1 MLNLMKEF
9 QSSLPDPNVLD
20 STITLLENTSV
31 YVDIFCNSNS
41 KLELM
46 SDTRIQKLLKVL
58 DFFHS
63 WENQFATQKEEAR
76 HFISRQT

>member
-31 YVDIFCNSNS
+31 YVDIFSNSNS
-41 KLELM
+41 KLESI

-63 WENQFATQKEEAR
+63 WENHFATQKEQAR
-76 HFISRQT
+76 HLISRQT